1 MCLPLLNVRKSK
13 GHKIN
18 VFFDLQGDSFKF
30 TQCYLFFP
38 GGTVDLSILRRFDV
52 GKSPILFT
60 SISAIF
66 CMNCP
71 IWQYHLL
78 WLGSFL
84 FQHVF
89 HWEYELTWIY
99 QSNRTSSS
107 CWFTKTSVT
116 YLGSISR
123 GLSAGGHYTL
133 LFPNPSRGK
142 KQNVS
147 PRHRGRRSLQRFT
160 EPRMSPGPQEDERR
174 LREVGRVG
182 PSNKGTL
189 PP

>member
-1 MCLPLLNVRKSK
+1 MWKSK

-18 VFFDLQGDSFKF
+18 VLFDLQGDSFKF

-66 CMNCP
+66 
-71 IWQYHLL
+71 
-78 WLGSFL
+78 
-84 FQHVF
+84 
-89 HWEYELTWIY
+89 YELPNMTVSLVMAWKFLVPTCFSLGIRIDMNLPI
-99 QSNRTSSS
+99 QQNIFQLLIHQDF
-107 CWFTKTSVT
+107 CHLPWFNFSWVVCRWSL
-116 YLGSISR
+116 YLAVPKPI
-123 GLSAGGHYTL
+123 T
-133 LFPNPSRGK
+133 GK